1 MQKNKLFVVGA
12 VLLGFLALGMAG
24 CGPKT
29 ATLDATLSDNKFTP
43 AEWTVP
49 AGAEVTINLKN
60 DGTAVHEWVLM
71 NNGKTVTVPF
81 SDDDEGNIFWEQ
93 EVEPGESATA
103 TFTAPT
109 QAGEYQIV
117 CGTKGHI
124 EDGMIGKLTVT
135 P

>member
-1 MQKNKLFVVGA
+1 MQKNRLFVAGA
-12 VLLGFLALGMAG
+12 VLLGILALGMAG
-24 CGPKT
+24 CGPRT
-29 ATLDATLSDNKFTP
+29 ATLDATLSDYKYTP

-49 AGAEVTINLKN
+49 AGATVTINLKN
-60 DGTAVHEWVLM
+60 DGTSIHEWVLM
-71 NNGKTVTVPF
+71 KYGLEVSVPF

-93 EVEPGESATA
+93 EVEPGESATV

-117 CGTKGHI
+117 CGTEGHV
-124 EDGMIGKLTVT
+124 ENGMIGKLTVT